1 MTHEEIKDRFWSHEL
16 DAYQRR
22 DCDILRQ
29 KYEMLADA
37 ILAKTPESR
46 EQSLALTQ
54 LETSAFWAIASIA
67 RH

>member
-1 MTHEEIKDRFWSHEL
+1 MTYDEIKQRFQPNEL
-16 DAYQRR
+16 DVKQRQ

-37 ILAKTPESR
+37 ILARTPQSR

-54 LETSAFWAIASIA
+54 LEQSAFWAIASIA

>member
-1 MTHEEIKDRFWSHEL
+1 MTYDEIKNRFRSTEL
-16 DAYQRR
+16 DTRQRQ
-22 DCDILRQ
+22 DCEILRQ

-37 ILAKTPESR
+37 ILARTPQSR